1 MTAFSLRRTPLAV
14 AVCSAVL
21 CAPVGADDLFD
32 DIAPARDLYTAGAG
46 YVLHGFD
53 VAALPDGHFAV
64 VWEET
69 NDSDDMDYVRLARFD
84 AEGDPVGDIVTV
96 AEDMYTSLPLRD
108 PVVAADASGD
118 MVVAWNVEEVT
129 YDRDCFGVHYK
140 RVSREDVVS
149 EESYLNYENSGRE
162 CHVRVAMNDQGA
174 FVLGWYATGY
184 QVPPRY
190 MASTFNADGTAISSS
205 PVLVNDVFDGII
217 LPPALTMQGD
227 TFTLAWTGPQGR
239 LLAQRYNVNGT
250 ALADSFRLDNDEYSG
265 PSVSQAYPA
274 LAGDEEGGFVGFW
287 YQAEPDG
294 EDGADYHQLGH
305 RWAAD
310 GTAVAALEAG
320 DDPVRG
326 VAGELAPISVA
337 TDGAGLI
344 LAGWSFVN
352 IDADPMRQESRVA
365 AFRDGQRLGDGPVTV
380 ATTGEDTE
388 VYSDLTR
395 VVISGDTATVLWYQQ
410 ESGENAVIR
419 ARSVKVSEPAAEAPA
434 PGGDDN
440 GGGGSSGGASGP
452 LVLLGLGLLA
462 LRRRLR

>member
-14 AVCSAVL
+14 AVCSAIL

-53 VAALPDGHFAV
+53 VAALPDGQFAV

-84 AEGDPVGDIVTV
+84 AEGEPVGDIVTV

-108 PVVAADASGD
+108 PVVAADADGD
-118 MVVAWNVEEVT
+118 MVVAWNVEDGRG
-129 YDRDCFGVHYK
+129 DRDCRGVRYK

-149 EESYLNYENSGRE
+149 EESYPDYDNSGRK

-174 FVLGWYATGY
+174 FVLGWYDAPY
-184 QVPPRY
+184 QGSPRY
-190 MASTFNADGTAISSS
+190 MASTFNADGTAISSP
-205 PVLVNDVFDGII
+205 PVRVDDALDDIT
-217 LPPALTMQGD
+217 LPLALTMQGD
-227 TFTLAWTGPQGR
+227 TFTLAWTGPQGK

-250 ALADSFRLDNDEYSG
+250 WLGDLFRLDNDEQSG
-265 PSVSQAYPA
+265 SSFGQTYPA

-287 YQAEPDG
+287 YQTEPEGDR
-294 EDGADYHQLGH
+294 QLGH

-320 DDPVRG
+320 EDTMRG
-326 VAGELAPISVA
+326 NIEDQDPISVA
-337 TDGAGLI
+337 TDGDGLI

-352 IDADPMRQESRVA
+352 MDAERQESRVA

-380 ATTGEDTE
+380 ATTSEDTL

-395 VVISGDTATVLWYQQ
+395 VVISGGTATVLWYQRD
-410 ESGENAVIR
+410 EGGNAVIR
-419 ARSVKVSEPAAEAPA
+419 ARSVKVSEPAGEEPA
-434 PGGDDN
+434 PGDDDN

-462 LRRRLR
+462 LRRRLRRR

>member
-1 MTAFSLRRTPLAV
+1 MTTFTLRRTPLAV

-21 CAPVGADDLFD
+21 CAPTGADNLFD
-32 DIAPARDLYTAGAG
+32 DAAPARDLYTAGAG
-46 YVLHGFD
+46 YDFNGFD
-53 VAALPDGHFAV
+53 VTALPDGQFVV

-69 NDSDDMDYVRLARFD
+69 NESDDMDYVRLARFD

-108 PVVAADASGD
+108 PVVAADADGD
-118 MVVAWNVEEVT
+118 MVVAWNVEDVT
-129 YDRDCFGVHYK
+129 VGGDCDWVAYK
-140 RVSREDVVS
+140 RVSHEDVVS
-149 EESYLNYENSGRE
+149 EESYLNYDDSSRE

-174 FVLGWYATGY
+174 FVLGWYDAPY
-184 QVPPRY
+184 QASPRY
-190 MASTFNADGTAISSS
+190 MASAFNADGTAIDS
-205 PVLVNDVFDGII
+205 PPVRVDDALEDFT
-217 LPPALTMQGD
+217 LPPALTMQGN

-250 ALADSFRLDNDEYSG
+250 ALSDSFRLDNDEQSG
-265 PSVSQAYPA
+265 PSVSQTYPP
-274 LAGDEEGGFVGFW
+274 LAADEEGGFVGFW
-287 YQAEPDG
+287 YQVEPEGDR
-294 EDGADYHQLGH
+294 QLGQ

-320 DDPVRG
+320 EDAMGGNIDER
-326 VAGELAPISVA
+326 APISVA
-337 TDGAGLI
+337 TDGDGLI

-352 IDADPMRQESRVA
+352 IDAERMESRVA
-365 AFRDGQRLGDGPVTV
+365 AFRDGQRLGDGPMTV
-380 ATTGEDTE
+380 ATTGEDTD

-395 VVISGDTATVLWYQQ
+395 VVISGGTATVLWYQR
-410 ESGENAVIR
+410 EPGENAVIR
-419 ARSVKVSEPAAEAPA
+419 ARSVTVSEPAAEEPA

-440 GGGGSSGGASGP
+440 SGGSSGGASGP